1 MKLQGRPVVGWLVH
15 LGKGVCTIIIYIY
28 IYMKFSKDKYRTEQK
43 TKRTWKT
50 GHRKISGSYEKS
62 ISLILYTCSKHSLCT
77 RTQIRFCL
85 TLVPIDEWMPVFVK
99 PTVCKHKPKHTVGC
113 PPRTQQWFLPNVSKM
128 QLSSGEDNKAQA
140 LVFFLKKNDDFN
152 KPNRTEENM
161 SVHFEVVIKKPRTKG
176 VVKP

>member
-1 MKLQGRPVVGWLVH
+1 
-15 LGKGVCTIIIYIY
+15 
-28 IYMKFSKDKYRTEQK
+28 
-43 TKRTWKT
+43 
-50 GHRKISGSYEKS
+50 
-62 ISLILYTCSKHSLCT
+62 
-77 RTQIRFCL
+77 
-85 TLVPIDEWMPVFVK
+85 
-99 PTVCKHKPKHTVGC
+99 
-113 PPRTQQWFLPNVSKM
+113 M